1 MEALLKKLKKINEYT
16 SKSPADTVSFAAGF
30 AGQLRENDVVGLSGE
45 LGTGKTHFLKGVAKA
60 YSIPSKDVLSPTF
73 NIMKEYHGKTMT
85 IYHYDF
91 YRLES
96 AMELEE
102 IGFRDFAS
110 EEGAICLVEWPEKV
124 REVYDIYDYIVRIE
138 YQGKTD
144 RKISVYKR

>member
-1 MEALLKKLKKINEYT
+1 METLLKKLKKVNEYT
-16 SKSPADTVSFAAGF
+16 SKSPEDTVLFAAAF
-30 AGQLRENDVVGLSGE
+30 AEQLKENDVIGLSGE

-73 NIMKEYHGKTMT
+73 NIMKEYHGKLMT

-91 YRLES
+91 YRLGS
-96 AMELEE
+96 VKELEE

-124 REVYDIYDYIVRIE
+124 SEVYDMYDYIVRIE
-138 YQGKTD
+138 YQGKTE
-144 RKISVYKR
+144 RKITVYKR